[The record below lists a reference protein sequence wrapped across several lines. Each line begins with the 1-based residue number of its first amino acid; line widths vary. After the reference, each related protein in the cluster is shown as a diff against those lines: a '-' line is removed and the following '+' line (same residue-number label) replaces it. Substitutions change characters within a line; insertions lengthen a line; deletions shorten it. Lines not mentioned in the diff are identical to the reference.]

1 MSRPNIEKMISDLKT
16 KSKDLK
22 EANVQLTDTVQI
34 LQKKFEELKNKEAKW
49 KINIDSIWS

>member
-22 EANVQLTDTVQI
+22 VANVQLTEAVQI
-34 LQKKFEELKNKEAKW
+34 LQKKFEELKNRKEKME
-49 KINIDSIWS
+49 S